1 MQHDTRVGARLKVA
15 RRRVGL
21 TQEQL
26 ADALGVRHRQTVA
39 SIEAGRRSLSAQELL
54 RAMSALDVDLDY
66 FTDSF
71 RLVGEGR
78 FSFRTSRP
86 VADAVLDEFEER
98 VGRWIAMYRELAREQ
113 GEVPQWLE
121 FKLALTPRSTF
132 EDAEGAG
139 EALAD
144 HWQLERCPAELLRS
158 TMEDR
163 MRILVLD
170 TDPPVGISEA
180 IARVPGL
187 SCVLVNRQDPEGR
200 RNLYFADALFHL
212 LTWDAMAPARKEPV
226 EVPRRRKGWHVRRLA
241 KHFASALLMPGTVLR
256 EYWGSQIKSADVHD
270 RLNDMAVALR
280 VPGAACKWRLRRLG
294 LLSKADLTRVD
305 DGRLVENG
313 HPRGA
318 TPDVR
323 PFSRQ
328 FVERVATALD
338 AGRLSVRQT
347 ASLLNVSLPD
357 LASLLRAY
365 GHEPQFEA
373 PASPAP
379 PGPGTPG
386 DSTPTAINIRP
397 AQSTDRAML
406 VSISMRTIRASYT
419 GFLGRVAVEA
429 WLASGAVEAY
439 LDQHRA
445 KCRVVEVQ
453 GQVVGYCVAKG
464 DLIDLLMVDSERH
477 REGFGR
483 VLLGHIEA
491 ELFEARAVLRLES
504 FADNRPT
511 NAFYVAQGW
520 TPGEQFK
527 DPEAGVSK
535 VKFTKRRPGRVAR
548 GRSK

>member
-1 MQHDTRVGARLKVA
+1 MQQDTRIGARLKAA

-66 FTDSF
+66 FTDVF
-71 RLVGEGR
+71 RLVSEGR

-158 TMEDR
+158 AMEDR

-328 FVERVATALD
+328 FVKRVATALD

-439 LDQHRA
+439 LDGRQQAAPGGIRALPPRPHRS
-445 KCRVVEVQ
+445 RTVQ
-453 GQVVGYCVAKG
+453 
-464 DLIDLLMVDSERH
+464 
-477 REGFGR
+477 
-483 VLLGHIEA
+483 
-491 ELFEARAVLRLES
+491 
-504 FADNRPT
+504 RPS
-511 NAFYVAQGW
+511 G
-520 TPGEQFK
+520 
-527 DPEAGVSK
+527 PEAGE
-535 VKFTKRRPGRVAR
+535 FRGQPPNECLLCGPGVDA
-548 GRSK
+548 S